1 MKAKDLTTGPSSSG
15 HVGEHDRYLQ
25 RTTAG
30 AQVTAVRWR
39 WALPMAAA
47 IALADVVTK
56 EIVRS
61 SFSLGE
67 AVPVTAFFNLVFVWN
82 PGAAFSFLA
91 SAGGWQRPLLLG
103 VGVVVSAVLAY
114 WLIRHP
120 LNRLSGFA
128 LASVLGGA
136 VGNVIDR
143 WRHGA
148 VVDWLD
154 FHWAG
159 WHWPAFN
166 VADIGIT
173 LGVCA
178 LLLDSLIGDRVA
190 R

>member
-1 MKAKDLTTGPSSSG
+1 M
-15 HVGEHDRYLQ
+15 
-25 RTTAG
+25 TALH
-30 AQVTAVRWR
+30 WR

-56 EIVRS
+56 EVVQS

-91 SAGGWQRPLLLG
+91 NAGGWQKPLLLII
-103 VGVVVSAVLAY
+103 GVVVSILLAY
-114 WLIRHP
+114 WLVRHP
-120 LNRLSGFA
+120 MSRLSGFA
-128 LASVLGGA
+128 FASVLGGA

-143 WRHGA
+143 GRHGA

-178 LLLDSLIGDRVA
+178 LLLDSLIDYRSRRPNPNPGSTG
-190 R
+190 